1 MYTQNLIQAWRKH
14 PWVHGYCVRCPV
26 CVCLNSDHVFAF
38 SNLLEFVVLHIH
50 MKNLLNKEHF
60 MSSLCGLGFKM
71 LINALF
77 EVRVT

>member
-1 MYTQNLIQAWRKH
+1 MTTYL
-14 PWVHGYCVRCPV
+14 
-26 CVCLNSDHVFAF
+26 LF